1 MKQVITFMAALTLL
15 LSIQPV
21 LANEATETETSNYSK
36 ELDKYYLRLG
46 AFINLRSETTL
57 AADTGYL
64 LGAIID
70 TSQTLGQ
77 SADSVTPR
85 IDGYWRYHPRHSLG
99 FTIFSVN
106 QNGNKVLEEDLR
118 WDEEYLFGA
127 GTNVDSYLDLDI
139 FKIDYTYSF
148 YRSEKVELGVSG
160 GLHVTGVSA
169 GISGEATVYDNDG
182 NTIIDTRFVDE
193 SVSVTAPLPV
203 VGIKLNYNFT
213 PKARFMF
220 KTDLFALEISDYRG
234 VLQDTSL
241 LFEYKPWKHVGF
253 GAGINALNL
262 DIEENYDQGDVSIE
276 NEIAG
281 ALVYVT
287 LHY

>member
-1 MKQVITFMAALTLL
+1 MKQVISFMAVLILL
-15 LSIQPV
+15 LSIQPIF
-21 LANEATETETSNYSK
+21 ANEATETEASNYSK

-57 AADTGYL
+57 AADTGYI
-64 LGAIID
+64 LGAIVD

-106 QNGNKVLEEDLR
+106 NSGSKVLEEDLR

-127 GTNVDSYLDLDI
+127 DTNVDSYLDLDI
-139 FKIDYTYSF
+139 LKLDYTYSF

-169 GISGEATVYDNDG
+169 GISGQARVYDSDG
-182 NTIIDTRFVDE
+182 ETVIDERFVNE
-193 SVSVTAPLPV
+193 KVSVTAPLPV

-220 KTDLFALEISDYRG
+220 KTDLFALEFSNYRG
-234 VLQDTSL
+234 VLQDSSL

-253 GAGINALNL
+253 GAGINAINL
-262 DIEENYDQGDVSIE
+262 EIEENYDQGDVSIDK
-276 NEIAG
+276 EIAG